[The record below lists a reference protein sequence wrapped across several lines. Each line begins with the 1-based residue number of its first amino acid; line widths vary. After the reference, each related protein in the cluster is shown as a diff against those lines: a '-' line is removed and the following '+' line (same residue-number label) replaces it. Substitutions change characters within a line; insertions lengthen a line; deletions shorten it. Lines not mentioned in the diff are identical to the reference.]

1 MTHSLRYN
9 GFRKKERNRP
19 EARIPVSGMTM
30 KNANDKKWMIR
41 RDGKA
46 FACRD
51 FVYCGTGVDEALIAA
66 QWLYRHTADEKTKKT
81 VLRLFKTYGQLQ
93 SCYRD
98 AVTSLLIDIASR
110 EDGDFLDPVFIR
122 SIADRIRSA
131 PMGKLS
137 SLIASVNSALNEEFL
152 RTECVPAPASSGP
165 VFEDIADS
173 ANDDS
178 AINGGAI
185 NGGTINGGTVNGGDA
200 SGRGYRMRV
209 SSDGFDWF
217 PVIRSFF
224 ANPRNSAGVRSVSVV
239 REERCAG

>member
-1 MTHSLRYN
+1 
-9 GFRKKERNRP
+9 
-19 EARIPVSGMTM
+19 MTM

-122 SIADRIRSA
+122 SISDRIRSA

-137 SLIASVNSALNEEFL
+137 SLIASVNTALNEEFL

-165 VFEDIADS
+165 VFEDTDDS
-173 ANDDS
+173 ADDDS
-178 AINGGAI
+178 AI
-185 NGGTINGGTVNGGDA
+185 NGGDA

-224 ANPRNSAGVRSVSVV
+224 ANPRHSAGVRSVSVV